1 MAHRWNQQF
10 AGAEPYG
17 GGLTAWVAA
26 VPLTRED
33 LKRAH
38 TWLIVVAVLAL
49 LGGIVS
55 ILVPAITSVT
65 MAIFIGWV
73 LVFAGITTGV
83 HAVTNRSVLRG
94 LEAILTVIAGLY
106 VLIFPLSGTVTLT
119 FVLAVWFFAGGL
131 LSLAAG
137 TRPRAAPG
145 RSMMLLGGLLSVVLG
160 VLIAVELPSSA
171 AWAIGLLVG
180 VNLIFWSI
188 RAIGTAQIL
197 KQRLNE
203 L

>member
-17 GGLTAWVAA
+17 GGLTAWLAA

-33 LKRAH
+33 LRRARA
-38 TWLIVVAVLAL
+38 WLIAVAVLAL

-65 MAIFIGWV
+65 IAIFIGWV
-73 LVFAGITTGV
+73 LLFAGITTGV
-83 HAVTNRSVLRG
+83 HAVTNRAALRG
-94 LEAILTVIAGLY
+94 LEATLTVIAGLY
-106 VLIFPLSGTVTLT
+106 LLIFPLSGTVTLT
-119 FVLAVWFFAGGL
+119 FVLAVWFFASGL

-137 TRPRAAPG
+137 IQLKAAPE
-145 RSMMLLGGLLSVVLG
+145 RPMMLFGGLLSIVLG
-160 VLIAVELPSSA
+160 VLIAAELPSSA

-188 RAIGTAQIL
+188 RAIGAAQIL

>member
-1 MAHRWNQQF
+1 M
-10 AGAEPYG
+10 
-17 GGLTAWVAA
+17 
-26 VPLTRED
+26 
-33 LKRAH
+33 
-38 TWLIVVAVLAL
+38 
-49 LGGIVS
+49 
-55 ILVPAITSVT
+55 
-65 MAIFIGWV
+65 
-73 LVFAGITTGV
+73 
-83 HAVTNRSVLRG
+83 
-94 LEAILTVIAGLY
+94 
-106 VLIFPLSGTVTLT
+106 
-119 FVLAVWFFAGGL
+119 LAVWFFAGGL

-137 TRPRAAPG
+137 IQLRASRD

-188 RAIGTAQIL
+188 RAFGTAQIL

>member
-1 MAHRWNQQF
+1 MAHRWGQQF

-17 GGLTAWVAA
+17 GGLNAWVSA

-33 LKRAH
+33 LKRARA
-38 TWLIVVAVLAL
+38 WLIAVAVLAL
-49 LGGIVS
+49 LGGIAS

-73 LVFAGITTGV
+73 LVYAGITTGV
-83 HAVTNRSVLRG
+83 HAVTNRTALRG
-94 LEAILTVIAGLY
+94 LEAILTVIAGFYL
-106 VLIFPLSGTVTLT
+106 LIFPLSGTVTLT
-119 FVLAVWFFAGGL
+119 FVLAVWLFAGGL

-137 TRPRAAPG
+137 IQVRAASG

-160 VLIAVELPSSA
+160 VLIALELPSSA

-180 VNLIFWSI
+180 VNLLFWSI

-197 KQRLNE
+197 KQRLSE

>member
-1 MAHRWNQQF
+1 MAHRWNEPF
-10 AGAEPYG
+10 AGAGAYG
-17 GGLTAWVAA
+17 GDPTTWVAA
-26 VPLTRED
+26 WPLTRED
-33 LKRAH
+33 LKRAR

-49 LGGIVS
+49 LGGMVS

-83 HAVTNRSVLRG
+83 HAVTNRAALRS
-94 LEAILTVIAGLY
+94 LEALLTVVAGLY
-106 VLIFPLSGTVTLT
+106 LLIFPLSGTVTLT

-137 TRPRAAPG
+137 IQPRTAPG
-145 RSMMLLGGLLSVVLG
+145 RWTMLLGGLLSVVLG

-188 RAIGTAQIL
+188 RAIGTARIL
-197 KQRLNE
+197 EQRLNE

>member
-17 GGLTAWVAA
+17 GGLTGWVAA
-26 VPLTRED
+26 VPLTRDD
-33 LKRAH
+33 LKRAR
-38 TWLIVVAVLAL
+38 TWVIVVAVLAL
-49 LGGIVS
+49 LTGTVS

-65 MAIFIGWV
+65 MAIFIGWI
-73 LVFAGITTGV
+73 LVFAGITTAV
-83 HAVTNRSVLRG
+83 HAVTSRSALRG
-94 LEAILTVIAGLY
+94 LEAILTLVAGLY
-106 VLIFPLSGTVTLT
+106 LLIFPLSGTVTLT

-131 LSLAAG
+131 FSLAAG
-137 TRPRAAPG
+137 IQLRAAAD

-188 RAIGTAQIL
+188 RAIGTAQLL

>member
-10 AGAEPYG
+10 AGPGPYG
-17 GGLTAWVAA
+17 GGLAAWVTA

-33 LKRAH
+33 LKRAR
-38 TWLIVVAVLAL
+38 TWLIVVAALAL

-83 HAVTNRSVLRG
+83 QAVTNRSALRG

-106 VLIFPLSGTVTLT
+106 LLIFPLSGTVTLT

-131 LSLAAG
+131 VSLAG
-137 TRPRAAPG
+137 GIQLKAAPD

-180 VNLIFWSI
+180 VNLISGASE
-188 RAIGTAQIL
+188 RSASRRSSSGA
-197 KQRLNE
+197 
-203 L
+203 